1 MITANK
7 RIAINTLIT
16 YSRLIITT
24 LVGLLSTRYVLLALG
39 ESDFG
44 LYSVLGGI
52 LAMLNMLSVAMYTTT
67 RRYINVEM
75 GKPDGNLNKIFNVSL
90 LLHVMFGLLIF
101 VLAEIFGIYYISNY
115 LNVVQDKLPDAY
127 FVFHISTFTAILGL
141 INVPYQGLLNAYE
154 KFGTIAIIEIIGAL
168 LKIPLIICL
177 INYQGN
183 VLRFYAVGMA
193 LLSIVTFLYYQIIT
207 YKKYHHV
214 VTFKIYRDHPL
225 YKEILSY
232 NNYVAVGAFA
242 FMGRCQ
248 GVNILVNFFFGTIV
262 NAAFAIAYAVENYVQ
277 QFVSCISTPFEPQI
291 IQNWVDGNRARSLK
305 LVESSCRYSTLICL
319 LLIFPLF
326 VNMDFIL
333 ELWVKAPPDGASL
346 LCRLILLG
354 TLFRL
359 QYGLTSPIRAN
370 GNIKKL
376 QIFDSITSL
385 IGLPIALLLF
395 YIGYNSYT
403 VIIIYLFID
412 IIKIIGYFYLLHRQL
427 RIDVLTL
434 YRNTYSKINVILLF
448 LVIGAIICEI
458 VEMNTFLQKVTC
470 CLVSLIYVLILEWI
484 IGFNQEERKLVFTKV
499 NQLVIISE

>member
-1 MITANK
+1 
-7 RIAINTLIT
+7 
-16 YSRLIITT
+16 
-24 LVGLLSTRYVLLALG
+24 
-39 ESDFG
+39 
-44 LYSVLGGI
+44 
-52 LAMLNMLSVAMYTTT
+52 
-67 RRYINVEM
+67 
-75 GKPDGNLNKIFNVSL
+75 
-90 LLHVMFGLLIF
+90 
-101 VLAEIFGIYYISNY
+101 
-115 LNVVQDKLPDAY
+115 
-127 FVFHISTFTAILGL
+127 
-141 INVPYQGLLNAYE
+141 
-154 KFGTIAIIEIIGAL
+154 
-168 LKIPLIICL
+168 
-177 INYQGN
+177 
-183 VLRFYAVGMA
+183 
-193 LLSIVTFLYYQIIT
+193 
-207 YKKYHHV
+207 
-214 VTFKIYRDHPL
+214 
-225 YKEILSY
+225 
-232 NNYVAVGAFA
+232 
-242 FMGRCQ
+242 MGRCQ
-248 GVNILVNFFFGTIV
+248 GVNILVNFFFGTIA

-376 QIFDSITSL
+376 QIFDSVTSL
-385 IGLPIALLLF
+385 IDLPIALLLF

-499 NQLVIISE
+499 NQLLIKSE